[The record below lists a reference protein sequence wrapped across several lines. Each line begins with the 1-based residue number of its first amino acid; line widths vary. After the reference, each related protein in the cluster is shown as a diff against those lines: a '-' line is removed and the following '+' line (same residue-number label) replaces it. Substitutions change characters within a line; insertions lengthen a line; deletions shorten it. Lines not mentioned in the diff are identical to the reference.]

1 MLNSSPTTT
10 EWDFDALLEE
20 SFSQATFERGDTVT
34 GTVLSIDHQ
43 GLIVGV
49 GSMRDGFV
57 ERGDLERMGA
67 NPENFTV
74 GQDVEVTILR
84 LEDEDGNLVL
94 SVSQARQ
101 SEDWKLAEDLLEKS
115 ENWAG
120 FVADANR
127 GGLIILFGNVRG
139 FVPASHVSDLPRGLN
154 EDERRAHL
162 SRLVGQPITLKV
174 IEVNRKRRR
183 LVFSQREA
191 QRDRRD
197 ARKELLLSE
206 LKEGE
211 VRTGVVSGLRDFGA
225 FVDLG
230 GADGL
235 IHISELAWHR
245 VKHPREVLNVGD
257 QVSVYVLRLDDE
269 GKRIGLSLKRLQP
282 NPWSMVEEMYH
293 VGQLVD
299 GTVSRLADFG
309 AFISME
315 PGVEALL
322 HVSQIAD
329 PAPTH
334 PSQVVYEGQH
344 LLMRIISIEPEKQR
358 LGLSMKDVTDEDRFR
373 WQEQNPE
380 KALSPLFGGQAN
392 AGTEDEAPVE
402 LADESEVVAVIA
414 EAAEI
419 VEAVESAEVAA
430 VETVEAVESAE
441 VAAVETVDAEAEAPV
456 KTETAE

>member
-1 MLNSSPTTT
+1 MHNLSTLPSDI
-10 EWDFDALLEE
+10 DFEALLEE
-20 SFSQATFERGDTVT
+20 SFSQSSFERGDTVT
-34 GTVLSIDHQ
+34 GTVLSISHR

-57 ERGDLERMGA
+57 DRGDIERLGQEPTDYA
-67 NPENFTV
+67 V
-74 GQDVEVTILR
+74 GQEVDVNILR
-84 LEDEDGNLVL
+84 MEDEDGNLVL
-94 SVSQARQ
+94 SISQARQ
-101 SEDWKLAEDLLEKS
+101 SEDWKNAEELLEKQ
-115 ENWAG
+115 ENWQG

-154 EDERRAHL
+154 EDERRAYL

-197 ARKELLLSE
+197 ARKETLLGE

-211 VRTGVVSGLRDFGA
+211 IRTGVVSGLRDFGA

-245 VKHPREVLNVGD
+245 VKHPKEVLNVGD
-257 QVSVYVLRLDDE
+257 QVTVYVLRLDDE

-282 NPWSMVEEMYH
+282 NPWSLVEEMYH
-293 VGQLVD
+293 VGQLVS
-299 GTVSRLADFG
+299 GTISRLADFG
-309 AFISME
+309 AFVSME
-315 PGVEALL
+315 PGIEALL
-322 HVSQIAD
+322 HLSQMGS

-334 PSQVVYEGQH
+334 PSQVVYEAQH
-344 LLMRIISIEPEKQR
+344 LLMRVISIEPEKQR
-358 LGLSMKDVTDEDRFR
+358 LGLSLRDISDEDRR
-373 WQEQNPE
+373 AWQEQHPA
-380 KALSPLFGGQAN
+380 KQLSPMMGQPN
-392 AGTEDEAPVE
+392 AGNAAP
-402 LADESEVVAVIA
+402 
-414 EAAEI
+414 
-419 VEAVESAEVAA
+419 AA
-430 VETVEAVESAE
+430 VELTEQEAP
-441 VAAVETVDAEAEAPV
+441 AEA
-456 KTETAE
+456 